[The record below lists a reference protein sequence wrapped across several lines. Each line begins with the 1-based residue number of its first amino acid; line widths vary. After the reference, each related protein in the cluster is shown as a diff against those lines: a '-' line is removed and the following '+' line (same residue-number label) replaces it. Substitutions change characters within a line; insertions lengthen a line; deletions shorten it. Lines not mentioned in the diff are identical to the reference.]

1 MSLNAAK
8 IIINSFE
15 PIGDGFYR
23 CIHLYLLVL
32 LKSSQ
37 YIRGNFNTSCC
48 QQSITFELLMHIYSF
63 ELLIYSRQIL
73 LALLYTIFAKDLHNE
88 SACFCFWNEW
98 CFAFRCVTWNLPNI
112 CTLRDPAPGKCCKTP
127 DCPSYVVIQYPPGY
141 GPET

>member
-15 PIGDGFYR
+15 PIGIGFYR
-23 CIHLYLLVL
+23 CIHLYLEIL
-32 LKSSQ
+32 
-37 YIRGNFNTSCC
+37 IHPAE
-48 QQSITFELLMHIYSF
+48 QSITFELLMHIYSF
-63 ELLIYSRQIL
+63 ELLIYSMQIL
-73 LALLYTIFAKDLHNE
+73 LALLYTSFAKDLHNE
-88 SACFCFWNEW
+88 SACFCFWNEC